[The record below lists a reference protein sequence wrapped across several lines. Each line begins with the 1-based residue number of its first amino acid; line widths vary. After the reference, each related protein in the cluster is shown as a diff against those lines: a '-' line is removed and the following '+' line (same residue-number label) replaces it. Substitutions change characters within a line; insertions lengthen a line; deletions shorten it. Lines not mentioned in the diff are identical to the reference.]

1 MNQGPLDSKSSAL
14 NHSATP
20 PLPRAAK
27 EYNYL
32 LLGNFPK
39 RGANYQH
46 VNKPAYSTYA
56 YDFAPVKSSIYGL
69 QLEDSYL
76 KIVLKLGPH

>member
-1 MNQGPLDSKSSAL
+1 
-14 NHSATP
+14 
-20 PLPRAAK
+20 
-27 EYNYL
+27 